1 MEGSLISWWAGEP
14 VRRYLW
20 SACHR
25 VDEPGRVSRPSFKK
39 CTQAISWRAES
50 ATGNEKTP
58 VVKGETRK
66 LRKVTGALFIYPRSR
81 RDRPHAAVP
90 PTTPRHTLLL
100 IRESCA
106 HIRFNLLSLLV
117 WIWLIITMGIPKQQI
132 LKWMTDFLF
141 IYLFFSIPGSR
152 LEMSFVK
159 KVKLSP
165 RRITFFPGSCPSS
178 RALHGA
184 RLFSPRPAALSLL
197 SERER
202 VTPPEPQRRRDWG
215 GTKKKKPRKACSQRL
230 AQMADV
236 SAWQA
241 TWDPA
246 DLHGAA
252 SMHCTDHTKPS
263 ETLALSSVHVC
274 CVLTSD
280 WEEVRDSRGPGRH
293 DDRQRVEER
302 LFKMVS

>member
-215 GTKKKKPRKACSQRL
+215 GTKKKKAQKGLLSALGADGWCVCLAGDLGPCGPTRSSQHALYRSHKALRNSCTVQR
-230 AQMADV
+230 A
-236 SAWQA
+236 
-241 TWDPA
+241 
-246 DLHGAA
+246 
-252 SMHCTDHTKPS
+252 
-263 ETLALSSVHVC
+263 
-274 CVLTSD
+274 CVLCPDLRLRGGQGFTRSRSP
-280 WEEVRDSRGPGRH
+280 WRSSKSRGE
-293 DDRQRVEER
+293 V
-302 LFKMVS
+302 V